1 MSLVHHVYKWDCLYY
16 VWLYAD
22 DTVLYIVADSLQIA
36 IKKIEI
42 FMKIKQNKFY
52 SYVVEIKQMNLK
64 VSTSLNAANELFQRS
79 QSPKFCKGLSPLH
92 RQFSRMPVCDKH

>member
-1 MSLVHHVYKWDCLYY
+1 MSEERDAPMLRFYCGMSPVHHVYKRDCLYY

-42 FMKIKQNKFY
+42 FMKINKCY
-52 SYVVEIKQMNLK
+52 SYVVEIEQINLK
-64 VSTSLNAANELFQRS
+64 VSTSLNAANELF
-79 QSPKFCKGLSPLH
+79 
-92 RQFSRMPVCDKH
+92 